1 MKPLTDN
8 DPMPF
13 GKYKGKPMR
22 DVPATYLD
30 WLYDQPWLP
39 KWPRVAAYIDTNM
52 NCVIK
57 ELKEQREI

>member
-1 MKPLTDN
+1 
-8 DPMPF
+8 MPF